1 MEKVRIGI
9 VGFGGM
15 GSAHARYLADGKV
28 NGAVLSAACD
38 TDPKRLAGVQDKFG
52 STVQVFEH
60 IEALLAAKC
69 CDGVLV
75 ATPHYDHPTLVI
87 QSLKAGLHALCE
99 KPAGVYT
106 RQVKEMNEVAAA
118 SGRVFGIMFNQRTSP
133 VYRKARELVADG
145 EIGTLQRTHWIVT
158 SWYRSQSYY
167 DSGGWRAS
175 WAGEGGGVLLNQ
187 CPHNLD
193 LWQWICG
200 MPTRVRAF
208 CAFGKYHHIEVED
221 EVTAYVE
228 YENGATGV
236 FITST
241 GEAPGTNR
249 LEITGDQ
256 GKLTIEGGS
265 LVFHRNRMPTSQF
278 NREFKGGFG
287 TPECWE
293 CRIPTPGAEEG
304 HQGLTQDWVNAIR
317 TGSPLLGPGEE
328 GIRSLSLSNAMLL
341 SSWTD
346 DWVQLPLDDDLFHTK
361 LQERIKRSTY
371 NKNTGEGRV
380 MNVNGTF

>member
-9 VGFGGM
+9 VGLGGM

-28 NGAVLSAACD
+28 NGAVLSAVCD
-38 TDPKRLAGVQDKFG
+38 TESKRLANVHDTFG
-52 STVQVFEH
+52 PAIQVFEN
-60 IEALLAAKC
+60 IEALLASKC

-75 ATPHYDHPTLVI
+75 ATPHYDHPPLVI
-87 QSLKAGLHALCE
+87 QALNAGLHALCE

-106 RQVKEMNEVAAA
+106 RQVKEMNKAAAA
-118 SGRVFGIMFNQRTSP
+118 SDRVFGIMFNQRTSP
-133 VYRKARELVADG
+133 VYRKARDLVAEG
-145 EIGTLQRTHWIVT
+145 EIGSIQRTNWIVT

-175 WAGEGGGVLLNQ
+175 WGGEGGGVLINQ

-208 CAFGKYHHIEVED
+208 CSFGKYHNIEVED

-236 FITST
+236 FVTST

-249 LEITGDQ
+249 LEIAGDL

-265 LVFHRNRMPTSQF
+265 LVFQRNRIPTSQF
-278 NREFKGGFG
+278 NIEFKGGFG
-287 TPECWE
+287 APECWE
-293 CRIPTPGAEEG
+293 CHIPTPGTESG

-328 GIRSLSLSNAMLL
+328 GIRSLSISNAMLL

-361 LQERIKRSTY
+361 LQEHIKNSTY
-371 NKNTGEGRV
+371 KKNIGEGRV
-380 MNVNGTF
+380 MNVDGTF